1 MASISFHL
9 KDPKADKPTAI
20 FILLNGDGQR
30 VKVYTGEKIHPAQW
44 DKAEQKA
51 KTRGKGIESEAN
63 GIINSGLAN
72 MGKLLETYYAKQRAI
87 GIIPSAESLRLVIEP
102 KPEKSEDRPQPLPDF
117 ADYLQRIGLTLRPA
131 TRLSVGTTYNH
142 LVAYEKYA
150 RRPLEYTD
158 LTRTFFDGF
167 TRYLLEVVKL
177 TDNSLS
183 KQLAILKRFLSDAVE
198 RGRTDKQDFK
208 RWGWS
213 KREPDILA
221 LTRLEVQL
229 LETIDLPESHY
240 LNNVR
245 GLFLL
250 SCYTGL
256 RFSDVVVLKPEH
268 DRGDRLV
275 LVTTKTR
282 DKLTIPMHPKA
293 RPLLD
298 KLWAGSL
305 HPISNQ
311 KLNDY
316 LKELCKRAG
325 IDTPTEH
332 NSYRGGQRITET
344 LPKWQLISSHSGR
357 RSFVTLALET
367 GLPWDV
373 IMKATGHTDFKSFR
387 RYIHTTEERQITE
400 FNRVWADQDPTL

>member
-20 FILLNGDGQR
+20 FILVNGDGQR
-30 VKVYTGEKIHPAQW
+30 VKVYTGEKIHPSQW
-44 DKAEQKA
+44 DKGEQKA
-51 KTRGKGIESEAN
+51 KTRGRGIESEAN
-63 GIINSGLAN
+63 GIINSSLAN
-72 MGKLLETYYAKQRAI
+72 MGKLLETYYAKQRAA
-87 GIIPSAESLRLVIEP
+87 GVIPSAESLRVVVEP
-102 KPEKSEDRPQPLPDF
+102 KLEKSEERPQPLPDF
-117 ADYLQRIGLTLRPA
+117 ADYLQRVALTLRPA
-131 TRLSVGTTYNH
+131 TRRSVGTTYNH
-142 LVAYEKYA
+142 LVEYEK
-150 RRPLEYTD
+150 RTRKTLEYTD
-158 LTRTFFDGF
+158 LNPTFFDGF

-183 KQLAILKRFLSDAVE
+183 KQIAILKRFLSDAVE

-208 RWGWS
+208 KWGWS

-221 LTRLEVQL
+221 LTRVEVQL
-229 LETIDLPESHY
+229 LETIDLPDSHY

-256 RFSDVVVLKPEH
+256 RFSDVVALKPAH

-282 DKLTIPMHPKA
+282 DKLVIPMHPRA

-298 KLWAGSL
+298 KLWAGEL

-311 KLNDY
+311 RLNSY
-316 LKELCKRAG
+316 LKELCKKAG
-325 IDTPTEH
+325 IDTPTED
-332 NSYRGGQRITET
+332 NSYRGGERITET
-344 LPKWQLISSHSGR
+344 VPKWQLISSHSGR
-357 RSFVTLALET
+357 RSFVTLALES
-367 GLPWDV
+367 GLPWNV
-373 IMKATGHTDFKSFR
+373 VMAATGHKDFKSFR
-387 RYIHTTEERQITE
+387 RYIHTTDERQIAE
-400 FNRVWADQDPTL
+400 FSRVWTNQKEG